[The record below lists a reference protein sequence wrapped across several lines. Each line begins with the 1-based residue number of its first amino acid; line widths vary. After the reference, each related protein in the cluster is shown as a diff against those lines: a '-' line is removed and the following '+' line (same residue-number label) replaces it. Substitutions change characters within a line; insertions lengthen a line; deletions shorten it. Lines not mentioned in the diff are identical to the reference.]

1 MGIQLTDKENQARIR
16 ATLVSVILG
25 SFILALKFAAYTI
38 SNSTALKSDAYESTV
53 NVVSAL
59 FALGAIIF
67 AGKPA
72 DADHPYGHGK
82 IEHFSAVFE
91 GGLISL
97 ASLLII
103 YEGVHAIIVGPHLKQ
118 IDYGIAL
125 NLIAGLFNGA
135 LGWYLIRS
143 GRKLKS
149 HAIEA
154 DGHHVLSDFI
164 TSLALLGGLAIVWV
178 TKIAILDAVI
188 TLIVGIYLATV
199 GFKLVKK
206 SAEALL
212 DIEDPETLNAII
224 NSYNELNDKN
234 IITFHGL
241 RTFRSGRNTH
251 VDVHV
256 VVPEFKNI
264 REAHD
269 IVENYGLKIL
279 SKSNLDGEFHSH
291 IDPCRKSFCKSCE
304 VNPCSIRSKPFE
316 KRAPLTINE
325 AIKPDPEE

>member
-1 MGIQLTDKENQARIR
+1 MNEDKARVR
-16 ATLVSVILG
+16 ATLISVILG

-38 SNSTALKSDAYESTV
+38 SNSTALKSDAFESTV

-72 DADHPYGHGK
+72 DEDHPYGHGK

-97 ASLLII
+97 ASLLIL
-103 YEGVHAIIVGPHLKQ
+103 YEGIHAIIIGPQLKK
-118 IDYGIAL
+118 IDSGIAL
-125 NLIAGLFNGA
+125 NLIAGLFNGV

-154 DGHHVLSDFI
+154 DGHHVISDFV
-164 TSLALLGGLAIVWV
+164 TSLALLLGLLVVWF

-199 GFKLVKK
+199 GFRLVKK
-206 SAEALL
+206 SSAALL
-212 DIEDPETLNAII
+212 DIEDPETLKAIV
-224 NSYNELNDKN
+224 NSFNELKN
-234 IITFHGL
+234 EQIITIHGL
-241 RTFRSGRNTH
+241 RTFRSGRTTH
-251 VDVHV
+251 VDAHI
-256 VVPEFKNI
+256 VVPEYLNI

-269 IVENYGLKIL
+269 IVENYGIQILK
-279 SKSNLDGEFHSH
+279 KSSLEGEFHSH
-291 IDPCRKSFCKSCE
+291 IDPCHRHFCENCPIQNCK
-304 VNPCSIRSKPFE
+304 IRAKAFHSLQT
-316 KRAPLTINE
+316 LTVDM
-325 AIKPDPEE
+325 AVQPDVLE